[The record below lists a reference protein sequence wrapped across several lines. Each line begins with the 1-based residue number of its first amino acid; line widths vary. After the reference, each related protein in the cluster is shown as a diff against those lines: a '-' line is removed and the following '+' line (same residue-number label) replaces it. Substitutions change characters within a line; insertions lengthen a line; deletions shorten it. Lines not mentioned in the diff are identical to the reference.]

1 VSIKTETPPQKPE
14 QKKVEIDEK
23 RLLRLSQIAEGKDP
37 DAQQSLND
45 FMNMKSVIER
55 TNLPTVVDCQRLDYL
70 LYAGKIFFPG
80 IENDPFTMAAET
92 EAITYM
98 PRGGE
103 KAKQVV
109 ELMKQTPDVVQL
121 QTGAEP
127 KKSIT
132 DRVLGR
138 GKSEE

>member
-1 VSIKTETPPQKPE
+1 MTETLNE
-14 QKKVEIDEK
+14 KKM
-23 RLLRLSQIAEGKDP
+23 LRMSMIAEGKDP
-37 DAQQSLND
+37 DAQQSLTN
-45 FMNMKSVIER
+45 FMDMKSVIER

-70 LYAGKIFFPG
+70 LYAGKLYFRG
-80 IENDPFTMAAET
+80 VEDDPFTMAAES

-109 ELMKQTPDVVQL
+109 ELMKQTPNVVDL
-121 QTGAEP
+121 QTVNEVN
-127 KKSIT
+127 KKSMV

-138 GKSEE
+138 GKTE